1 MVYRKLKFQGS
12 DEDFIVLKT
21 FNEFIEFMV
30 GTFVTHNDIVDY
42 ITEKYGTVKI
52 PKIGDVCVGH
62 IIDSLFDDTQ
72 EGWCVFEDEYYEHI
86 YEMICSD
93 IDKNG
98 YCDFTKEHTIV
109 DLHSLDVDSSD
120 SRVKRYTYDV
130 RFYYAD

>member
-1 MVYRKLKFQGS
+1 MVYRKLKYQDCDG
-12 DEDFIVLKT
+12 DFAVLKT

-30 GTFVTHNDIVDY
+30 GTFVTHDDIVDY

-52 PKIGDVCVGH
+52 PKIGDVDVGA

-86 YEMICSD
+86 YEMICSE

-98 YCDFTKEHTIV
+98 YCDFTKEHTV
-109 DLHSLDVDSSD
+109 LDLYSTDIDTNI
-120 SRVKRYTYDV
+120 KRYSYDV
-130 RFYYAD
+130 RFYYND